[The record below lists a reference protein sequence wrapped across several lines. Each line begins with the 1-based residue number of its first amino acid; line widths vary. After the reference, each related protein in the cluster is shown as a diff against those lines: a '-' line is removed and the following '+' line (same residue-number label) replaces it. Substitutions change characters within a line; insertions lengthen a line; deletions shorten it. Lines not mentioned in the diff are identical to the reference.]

1 MGSFVALAA
10 LRGPR
15 DVHSKGEDEMKETTA
30 VDVASEL
37 RMARLELVS
46 AETAESDL
54 RAELRPLVEQ
64 KIEAEMLGK
73 KLPATKERQL
83 SLLRGRLDEAVEI
96 LEAKRGRVRH
106 LHLLSVNKDI
116 EAAHDRQRDFVAKAV
131 TESARILPL
140 LRTLASIRQR
150 IADVEQAES
159 DFIRSVNA
167 QLGLSGL
174 DRIQERLRFNVGG
187 ILPPSLPDLSV
198 WAEYAERASKNLAD
212 F

>member
-1 MGSFVALAA
+1 
-10 LRGPR
+10 
-15 DVHSKGEDEMKETTA
+15 MKETTA

-46 AETAESDL
+46 AETAEAAFRS
-54 RAELRPLVEQ
+54 ELRPVVEQ
-64 KIEAEMLGK
+64 KIEAEMAGK
-73 KLPATKERQL
+73 KLPAPKERQL
-83 SLLRGRLDEAVEI
+83 SVLRGRLDEAVEI

-116 EAAHDRQRDFVAKAV
+116 EAARERQRDFVAKAV

-140 LRTLASIRQR
+140 LRTLVSIRQR
-150 IADVEQAES
+150 IADVEQAEC

-167 QLGLSGL
+167 QLSLSGL

-187 ILPPSLPDLSV
+187 IIPPSLPDVGV